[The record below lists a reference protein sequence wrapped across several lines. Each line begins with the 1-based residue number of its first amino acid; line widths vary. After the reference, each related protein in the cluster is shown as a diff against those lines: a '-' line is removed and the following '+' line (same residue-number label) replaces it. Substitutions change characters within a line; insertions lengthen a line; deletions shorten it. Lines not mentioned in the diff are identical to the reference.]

1 MLIALLVC
9 PDYASHYLPLSAI
22 GQELQ
27 ARGADVVVATGDALQ
42 ARVITDGF
50 EHRLLPL
57 GPGSNAGLIRPDEQA
72 PAEAEQ
78 LTAFFEATRR
88 GPIATLR
95 HQADHRLHD
104 LLWRPRTVTE
114 RLAEIL
120 AELDPDIVV
129 SDQLAYGASLALR
142 ALEQPYASLLPGHP
156 TALPA
161 TGELFGLPPYFPPAL
176 SVSAAERAEHRRLS
190 ADASRRFAAEF
201 RLALHDLNPHAE
213 APRDPFAA
221 GSPWLTLLN
230 YPQQLAK
237 HRPPLANARY
247 IGSSV
252 RTEPTE
258 PLLQAQIDALPR
270 PRVYVSLGSFM
281 SARADV
287 LARIADAFRDENVSV
302 VLASGVAEPG
312 SLGPPGA
319 RQLVRPYVP
328 QVRVL
333 RSCDLV
339 VCHGGNNTVTEAL
352 EAGVPVLVC
361 PFASDQFAGAEDVR
375 RGGVGDAFDPN
386 RADSK
391 EIARRA
397 DALLHGP
404 SSVRAAAL
412 GRTLRATPGAVL
424 AADLLPTTLRPAN
437 ARRTATASAAS
448 ARRQQA
454 VSGRS

>member
-1 MLIALLVC
+1 MIALLIS

-27 ARGADVVVATGDALQ
+27 ARGAHVVVATGAALQ
-42 ARVITDGF
+42 ARVVADGF

-57 GPGSNAGLIRPDEQA
+57 GPGSNAGLIRPDDQA

-88 GPIATLR
+88 GSIATLR

-104 LLWRPRTVTE
+104 LLWQPATVTE

-120 AELDPDIVV
+120 AEFDPDIVV

-161 TGELFGLPPYFPPAL
+161 TGELFGHPPYFPATL
-176 SVSAAERAEHRRLS
+176 SVNAAERAQHRRLC
-190 ADASRRFAAEF
+190 ADVSRRFAAEF
-201 RLALHDLNPHAE
+201 RLALHDLNPHAV
-213 APRDPFAA
+213 APPDPFAA
-221 GSPWLTLLN
+221 ASPWLTLLN
-230 YPQQLAK
+230 YPEQLAE

-247 IGSSV
+247 IGSCV
-252 RTEPTE
+252 RTEPVD
-258 PLLQAQIDALPR
+258 LLLEAQIDALPR

-287 LARIADAFRDENVSV
+287 LARIAAAFRNENVSV

-333 RSCDLV
+333 GACDLV

-352 EAGVPVLVC
+352 RAGIPLLIC

-386 RADSK
+386 RADPK
-391 EIARRA
+391 EIAGRA

-404 SSVRAAAL
+404 SAVRAAAL
-412 GRTLRATPGAVL
+412 GRALRATPGAVL
-424 AADLLPTTLRPAN
+424 AADLLSTTRRRVVV
-437 ARRTATASAAS
+437 RRTATASVES
-448 ARRQQA
+448 ARARLA
-454 VSGRS
+454 VPGRS